1 MWCLLGKM
9 YSASLFKTLNG
20 LGYALSF
27 NILNKICFI
36 DYFPIITAWPMILP
50 LLTHKAL
57 FYKLRDDS
65 YYKITPKGRYE
76 CYMYPTK
83 RHISVFGLDMTYF
96 NTS

>member
-20 LGYALSF
+20 LGYALCF

-65 YYKITPKGRYE
+65 I
-76 CYMYPTK
+76 YPTK